1 MLKKTVI
8 YKDFDGKK
16 RSEELYFNLTE
27 PEIVRLDVTYKGG
40 LEAFIKQLDPEN
52 RPDEV
57 LELFETVI
65 RTSFGAKS
73 EDGRFFVKDP
83 EAISLFMQSAAY
95 SALFMELIQDADSAA
110 NFISGLIT
118 QTAITS
124 KKKVQ

>member
-16 RSEELYFNLTE
+16 RSEQLYFNLTE

-40 LEAFIKQLDPEN
+40 LETFIKQLDPEG

-57 LELFETVI
+57 LELFERVI
-65 RTSFGAKS
+65 RTSYGEKS
-73 EDGRFFVKDP
+73 EYGRFFFKDP
-83 EAISLFMQSAAY
+83 QAVSLFMQSAAY
-95 SALFMELIQDADSAA
+95 SALFMELIQDGDAAADFV
-110 NFISGLIT
+110 NGLLT
-118 QTAITS
+118 QTAIS

>member
-1 MLKKTVI
+1 MLKKKIT

-40 LEAFIKQLDPEN
+40 LEKFVKQLDPEK

-65 RTSFGAKS
+65 RSSYGEKS
-73 EDGRFFVKDP
+73 EDGRFFVKDS
-83 EAISLFMQSAAY
+83 EAVALFMQSAAY
-95 SALFMELIQDADSAA
+95 SALFMELIQDADRAA
-110 NFISGLIT
+110 GFVNGLIT
-118 QTAITS
+118 TTVYPS
-124 KKKVQ
+124 KKNV